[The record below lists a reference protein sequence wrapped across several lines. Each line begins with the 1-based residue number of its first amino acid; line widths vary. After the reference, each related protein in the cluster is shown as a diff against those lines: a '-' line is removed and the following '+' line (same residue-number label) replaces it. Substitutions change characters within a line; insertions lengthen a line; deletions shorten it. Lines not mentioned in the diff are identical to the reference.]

1 MASSMKAKAAL
12 SERGDDLYGMKA
24 AARAETP
31 ALSASS
37 QTSFAWLTGE
47 HEFRAPPTDIESPG
61 NRQRAGRRRSPI
73 QGRPAWPTP
82 NLSCT

>member
-24 AARAETP
+24 AARAEAP

-37 QTSFAWLTGE
+37 QTSFAWLGGSLNFARLQPTSNLLETGNGRVGGDRPYKGGQ
-47 HEFRAPPTDIESPG
+47 H
-61 NRQRAGRRRSPI
+61 GRRRI
-73 QGRPAWPTP
+73 
-82 NLSCT
+82 